1 MGVEF
6 ELKYTAAPQQQE
18 AIAKLYFQE
27 YRRYEMSTT
36 YYDTPTGALSARHI
50 TLRCRMEN
58 DEAVCT
64 VKTPLDGY
72 GRGEW
77 DCLCDDIQKGIPM
90 LCAQGAPEELAALA
104 AEGLVEVC
112 GARFTRRAAQV
123 SIGNTRLEI
132 ALDQGALMG
141 GGKEQPLCEVEVELK
156 SGEAELAIA
165 FATELKERFQLV
177 PESKSKF
184 RRALDLAKGV

>member
-6 ELKYTAAPQQQE
+6 ELKYAADPQTQE
-18 AIAKLYFQE
+18 AIAQIYFQE
-27 YRRYEMSTT
+27 HRCYQMSTT
-36 YYDTPTGALSARHI
+36 YYDTPSGALSARHI

-58 DEAVCT
+58 GEAVCT

-77 DCLCDDIQKGIPM
+77 DCRCEDIRKSISL
-90 LCAQGAPEELAALA
+90 LCAQGAPEELMSLTR
-104 AEGLVEVC
+104 EGLEEVC

-123 SIGNTRLEI
+123 GMGDMVVEI
-132 ALDQGALMG
+132 ALDRGVLTG
-141 GGKEQPLCEVEVELK
+141 GGKEEPLCEVEVELK
-156 SGEAELAIA
+156 AGEPELAIA
-165 FATELKERFQLV
+165 FGMELKEQFQLV

-184 RRALDLAKGV
+184 RRALALAKGE